1 MKIVD
6 VHLHRVTMPRDYRYI
21 AKTPEEVCKVRPGV
35 ESRYFL
41 YELETDTGLR
51 GIGEVSDVAAR
62 MKALSAPELRD
73 LLANVLIGQDP
84 LRRCRTWEAFC
95 EAVPAATHPEYRQ
108 LVAASLDMA
117 LLDLAG
123 KHFGAPVYELLG
135 GRYWDAIPVSWV
147 SYLRGADMLEGEI
160 EQKLREGF
168 RNFKL
173 KAGWSGFE
181 VDHERVRTFRRIA
194 GPDVHLRI
202 DVSGEWEE
210 EEAISNI
217 RRLAEF
223 GLDAVE
229 TPISAVARWK
239 GNDNPELVDERV
251 EEVAQALARVRA
263 AVPCQIIEHVGD
275 FSDAFPLALVKHRA
289 VDVFNVIPAQSGGLT
304 RTQRLTHLAEQAGI
318 QVLFGSTVEL
328 GPGTAASLHL
338 AQASRAVSV
347 ASDIVG
353 PGFLV
358 DDVIRSPLRYEKGHI
373 RVLDA
378 PGLGVALDPVKLKQY
393 ASKEDT

>member
-6 VHLHRVTMPRDYRYI
+6 VHIHRVTMPRDYRYI
-21 AKTPEEVCKVRPGV
+21 AKTPEEVQKVRPGV
-35 ESRYFL
+35 ASRYFL
-41 YELETDTGLR
+41 YELVTDTGLR
-51 GIGEVSDVAAR
+51 GIGEVSDVSAR

-73 LLANVLIGQDP
+73 LLTGVLSGLDP
-84 LRRCRTWEAFC
+84 LRRRRAWEAVC
-95 EAVPAATHPEYRQ
+95 EAIPAATHPEYRQ

-123 KHFGAPVYELLG
+123 RHFGVPVYELLG

-173 KAGWSGFE
+173 KAGWSGF
-181 VDHERVRTFRRIA
+181 DLDYERVRTFRRVA
-194 GPDVHLRI
+194 GPGVHLRI

-217 RRLAEF
+217 RRLSGF

-239 GNDNPELVDERV
+239 GNDNPELVDKNA
-251 EEVAQALARVRA
+251 EEVARALARVRA
-263 AVPCQIIEHVGD
+263 AVPCRIIEHVGD

-289 VDVFNVIPAQSGGLT
+289 VDIFNVIPAQSGGLT
-304 RTQRLTHLAEQAGI
+304 RTQRLIHLAEQAGV

-338 AQASRAVSV
+338 AQASKAVTV

-358 DDVIRSPLRYEKGHI
+358 DDVTRSPLRYEEGSI
-373 RVLDA
+373 RVSDA
-378 PGLGVALDPVKLKQY
+378 PGLGVALDPAKLKEY
-393 ASKEDT
+393 ASKDNA